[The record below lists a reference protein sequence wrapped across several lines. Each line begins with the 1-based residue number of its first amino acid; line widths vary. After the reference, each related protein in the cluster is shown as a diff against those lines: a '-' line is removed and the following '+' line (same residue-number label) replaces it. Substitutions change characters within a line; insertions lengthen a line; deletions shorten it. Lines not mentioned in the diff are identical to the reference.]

1 MKWTIPELK
10 KLRTTGN
17 KFAYVASFDAYPR
30 EDDDILGVG
39 PAEIF
44 GSFTVLRDPEKFV
57 FDVRVRVTLMM
68 ACAITLADVEVPC
81 DFTTELCFAEAPEDD
96 DTHRIEGITVD
107 LDPYIWGEILVEKPM
122 RVLAAN
128 AYDGYVEE
136 RASFAKDD
144 TPEQANPFAKLKHHD

>member
-17 KFAYVASFDAYPR
+17 KFAYVASFDAYAN
-30 EDDDILGVG
+30 EDDDILAVG
-39 PAEIF
+39 PAEVS
-44 GSFTVLRDPEKFV
+44 GSFTVLRDPERFV
-57 FDVRVRVTLMM
+57 FDVRVKVTLTM
-68 ACAITLADVEVPC
+68 ACAITLQDVAVPL
-81 DFTTELCFAEAPEDD
+81 DFTTELAFAEAPDDD

-107 LDPYIWGEILVEKPM
+107 LDPYVWGEILVEKPM

-136 RASFAKDD
+136 HASFAEDD
-144 TPEQANPFAKLKHHD
+144 APEQANPFAKLKHHD